1 MGTWGTGP
9 FDSDSAADFAGD
21 VRGCSDP
28 QARNDLLLITIRAG
42 IERLETVR
50 LDNVYSW
57 GFELEQAIAATAFVA
72 DEYTGKKEF
81 TDCSFARGVDDD
93 MELKP
98 YVEFLSVRG
107 DLVAASR
114 QFLSQLLVCMRRD
127 GVDQEWLDP
136 IRLLRIAVNVGEVV

>member
-72 DEYTGKKEF
+72 DEYRAERRF
-81 TDCSFARGVDDD
+81 TNSPYARGVGDDD
-93 MELKP
+93 ELKP
-98 YVEFLSVRG
+98 YVDFLDVRG
-107 DLVAASR
+107 HLLAASR
-114 QFLSQLLVCMRRD
+114 RFLSELLVIMQRDSIDKDWMDPLRTMRAAL
-127 GVDQEWLDP
+127 GT
-136 IRLLRIAVNVGEVV
+136 GEPV